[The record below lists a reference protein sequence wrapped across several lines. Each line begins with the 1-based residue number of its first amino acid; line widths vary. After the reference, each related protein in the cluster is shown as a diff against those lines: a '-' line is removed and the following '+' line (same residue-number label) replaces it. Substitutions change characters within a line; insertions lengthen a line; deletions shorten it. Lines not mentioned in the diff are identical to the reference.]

1 MRKGKSIS
9 GQRSYITSLIGKTA
23 GDNIV
28 RFISRMNQHISDS
41 RTQVSTCKFPIHVCK
56 CGLKSKCLNEPFF
69 EINLMMKLRSSKQHI
84 TMSKWKMKNKSWI
97 YNLFMPHKQ
106 YNIQFKGFLLQVARA
121 YPTLTKFW
129 LHLLVDSSTA
139 SFKKLNSLTLQIS
152 ISQYSVCNCSILL
165 SFPLTF

>member
-56 CGLKSKCLNEPFF
+56 CGLKNKCLNEPFF
-69 EINLMMKLRSSKQHI
+69 EINLMMKLKSSNQ
-84 TMSKWKMKNKSWI
+84 MKTYEN
-97 YNLFMPHKQ
+97 YFHK
-106 YNIQFKGFLLQVARA
+106 KGYDLGFV
-121 YPTLTKFW
+121 LT
-129 LHLLVDSSTA
+129 
-139 SFKKLNSLTLQIS
+139 I
-152 ISQYSVCNCSILL
+152 
-165 SFPLTF
+165 